1 MVLQSLTTWVRSDT
15 LTIDGGVWIR
25 GINKGVRGK
34 SLALSYYIR
43 GGKVEREIP
52 SKFTLMAITANFFTQ
67 TEALKKA
74 THELEALRMESIS
87 NENKALDRDSLIA
100 KMAGNHVPQLLE
112 TGQTTS
118 PDPYFGPANMPPPTP
133 PAQDKRASVNCKG
146 VWF

>member
-1 MVLQSLTTWVRSDT
+1 
-15 LTIDGGVWIR
+15 
-25 GINKGVRGK
+25 
-34 SLALSYYIR
+34 
-43 GGKVEREIP
+43 VEREIP

-100 KMAGNHVPQLLE
+100 KMAGNHVPQWPNPYFSHLIAEDGAKQVVITDELLLE